1 MKAEDLIR
9 IEHKLDLVINAL
21 QEAGL
26 MIKELPSLVG
36 IQKDLC
42 SLCNYKIKLLADP
55 VNGEVI
61 RKCGCKLPIQ
71 AYKLDLTPITNED
84 TNANIRSETN
94 EISSDQSE

>member
-9 IEHKLDLVINAL
+9 IEHKLDLVIRAL
-21 QEAGL
+21 QESNL
-26 MIKELPSLVG
+26 MIKELPDLVG
-36 IQKDLC
+36 IREDVC

-84 TNANIRSETN
+84 NNADIRTETDQ
-94 EISSDQSE
+94 ISPDSAE